1 MGDLGILMANKRRA
15 GLVAA
20 TVFFTVLSGMTAA
33 QAETLP
39 DDQPEFTLDSIST
52 QLTGRSQSENNP
64 FVVVWGKNGNAVLI
78 DTSLSKSENPGM
90 SGLTSASK
98 KFIDLSWGALK
109 DPSSYEI
116 YRDGVKIAETRKTSF
131 RDRKVAPGNKY
142 EYRVSASGLKD
153 RSDWTEQEVQAVQAG
168 QPAPRVSFMWS
179 FEATALQEDSI
190 QSAEAQ
196 SASLTTAFEKLSA
209 SEIRWASFIPER
221 RLGAPGWPCEYGA
234 GYEFEGDDRS
244 WYTPDY
250 QWEHNNYVSSRIRH
264 KSTIY
269 WWGSTPS
276 LSSEI
281 YLGDTRVYQA
291 GTDNLVAQRLAVP
304 ENDTRVM
311 STPSSTSIDIRAA
324 FSAGNP
330 FCSMNSI
337 SVVYRASVTST
348 GNYAMS
354 ASYRRMPAH
363 EAYIY
368 NYWGDPLGNNGPVAS
383 KVTAI
388 LRDDVRDPFC
398 LAGWGCQEATFS
410 GGGTFESNL

>member
-1 MGDLGILMANKRRA
+1 MVNRRRA
-15 GLVAA
+15 ALVAA
-20 TVFFTVLSGMTAA
+20 TVFFTVLSGMTTA

-39 DDQPEFTLDSIST
+39 SDQPEFTLDSMPA
-52 QLTGRSQSENNP
+52 QLTGRSQSEKNP
-64 FVVVWGKNGNAVLI
+64 FMVVKGKSGNAVLI
-78 DTSLSKSENPGM
+78 DASLSKSENPGM

-98 KFIDLSWGALK
+98 KFIDLSWGALN
-109 DPSSYEI
+109 DPSLYEI

-131 RDRKVAPGNKY
+131 RDRKVVPGNKY
-142 EYRVSASGLKD
+142 KYRVSSSGLKD
-153 RSDWTEQEVQAVQAG
+153 RSDWTEQEVQAVQGG
-168 QPAPRVSFMWS
+168 QPSPRVSFMWS
-179 FEATALQEDSI
+179 LEATALQEDSI

-196 SASLTTAFEKLSA
+196 SASQTTAFEKLSA

-221 RLGAPGWPCEYGA
+221 RLAAPGGPCEYGP
-234 GYEFEGDDRS
+234 GFEFGGDDRS
-244 WYTPDY
+244 WYVPDY
-250 QWEHNNYVSSRIRH
+250 QWEHTNYVSSRIRH

-281 YLGDTRVYQA
+281 YLGDTHVYQA
-291 GTDNLVAQRLAVP
+291 GTNNLVAQRLATP
-304 ENDTRVM
+304 SNDTRVM
-311 STPSSTSIDIRAA
+311 STPSSTSIDLRAA
-324 FSAGNP
+324 FSAANP

-337 SVVYRASVTST
+337 SIVYRASVART

-410 GGGTFESNL
+410 GGGAFENNF